1 MSRVTTWKD
10 RLEELEYLQILRG
23 YKYKWYEVIMIHR
36 EPDVLTEL
44 AEKEMTLKRTVKA
57 DTGEKF
63 GIYQNDLK
71 QIVAVPI
78 R

>member
-10 RLEELEYLQILRG
+10 RLEDLEYLQILRG

-36 EPDVLTEL
+36 EPDVLKEL
-44 AEKEMTLKRTVKA
+44 EAKKMFLQRTVKA

-63 GIYQNDLK
+63 GIYQNYLK